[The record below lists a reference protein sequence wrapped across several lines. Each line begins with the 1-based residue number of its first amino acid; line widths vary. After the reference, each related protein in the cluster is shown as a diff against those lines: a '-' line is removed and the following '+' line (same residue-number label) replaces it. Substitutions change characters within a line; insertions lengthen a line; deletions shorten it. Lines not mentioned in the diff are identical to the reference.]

1 MSAEFDVL
9 RDDERAGPTGV
20 AHKRGRKTG
29 IVLACFCASIAAC
42 ADTRLSA
49 PNGAN
54 APIAI
59 SEYIET
65 GGARLYFETRGDNM
79 DAPLLLWLHGGPGGA
94 ERPLFRYFNSDLERR
109 FLVVYYDQR
118 GAGRSFDPEAPTTSL
133 TIAQHVADLDT
144 LIEHLRSRYGRDH
157 VLLVGHSWGAVL
169 GMLYAKAYPAKISG
183 LVAVAPVVSF
193 SEQQRRE
200 YSYDLAEATR
210 RSDEDALRDLRG
222 IGPPPY
228 QTPSAMIQLQRV
240 TERYHGVE
248 FQSRSH
254 AAIVVE
260 GIFKGLV
267 TPWELFRIVRANH
280 RSLEVM
286 HKELLAF
293 DMRREVDMLQTPVF
307 VFLGRHDR
315 HVDANLAAEYFQGL
329 RAPMKEIVWFEHSAH
344 DIPFDEPRLFDERI
358 VKAARR
364 LGLLPDAR

>member
-1 MSAEFDVL
+1 MIKRTLTQLASCISARV
-9 RDDERAGPTGV
+9 RAGIG
-20 AHKRGRKTG
+20 
-29 IVLACFCASIAAC
+29 LACFCASIAAC
-42 ADTRLSA
+42 ADTRLRA
-49 PNGAN
+49 PNKAI

-79 DAPLLLWLHGGPGGA
+79 DAPLLLWLHGGPGGV

-118 GAGRSFDPEAPTTSL
+118 GAGRSFDPEATTTSL

-200 YSYDLAEATR
+200 YSYDLSEATR
-210 RSDEDALRDLRG
+210 RSDEDALRDLRR

-228 QTPSAMIQLQRV
+228 QTPSAIIQLQRV

-248 FQSRSH
+248 FQARSQ

-260 GIFKGLV
+260 GMVKGLV
-267 TPWELFRIVRANH
+267 TPWELFRIVQGNK
-280 RSLEVM
+280 RSLEAM
-286 HKELLAF
+286 HQELLAF
-293 DMRREVDMLQTPVF
+293 DMRREVGMLRAPLF

-315 HVDANLAAEYFQGL
+315 HVDANLAAEYFQRL
-329 RAPMKEIVWFEHSAH
+329 RAPMKEIVWFEQSAH
-344 DIPFDEPRLFDERI
+344 DIPFDEPELFDERI
-358 VKAARR
+358 VEAARR
-364 LGLLPDAR
+364 LGLLPDAP